1 MRMDNEEDIDGWE
14 DEESDLD
21 DDEEMDTFLKQS
33 TKKKKTKV
41 CFVEEQGKCDF
52 ILKK

>member
-1 MRMDNEEDIDGWE
+1 MDNEELSDDGWE

-21 DDEEMDTFLKQS
+21 DDEMDTFLKQS

-41 CFVEEQGKCDF
+41 CFVERIRKV
-52 ILKK
+52 L